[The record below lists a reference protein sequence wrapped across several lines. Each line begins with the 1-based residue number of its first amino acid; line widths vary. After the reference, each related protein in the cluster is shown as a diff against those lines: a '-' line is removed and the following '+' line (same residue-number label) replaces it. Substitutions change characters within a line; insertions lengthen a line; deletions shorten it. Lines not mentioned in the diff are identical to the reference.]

1 MSVCVYVPVCSW
13 VSYQFIAV
21 AFVHA
26 FVCLCVCVCVCVYVC
41 VCDRVCVHVIVPVRM
56 SASVFIVLPFLFYF
70 NTYVVRFMRQTKA
83 FS

>member
-1 MSVCVYVPVCSW
+1 MYTSVYMCVFLNMSVCVYVPVCSW

-41 VCDRVCVHVIVPVRM
+41 VCVIVFVC
-56 SASVFIVLPFLFYF
+56 
-70 NTYVVRFMRQTKA
+70 T
-83 FS
+83 